1 MTQAPTKVVE
11 TTHLPDET
19 KTAEVTDY
27 TTLTSLCPYTETVTK
42 GGSTY
47 TTVKTSTEVCVNCQV
62 RLITRPLTST
72 DNRDTGANNH

>member
-1 MTQAPTKVVE
+1 MTQVPTKVVE
-11 TTHLPDET
+11 TTHLPDQT

-47 TTVKTSTEVCVNCQV
+47 TTVKTSTEVRSSC
-62 RLITRPLTST
+62 
-72 DNRDTGANNH
+72 